1 MLKKR
6 FLLEYSHYLVDKI
19 DHSLESMSFSFSN
32 GHFQQG
38 ISMFSHIHPDNYQ
51 QQLDEKQQSISN
63 TFAQFDLPTFEIYPS
78 PTLNYRQRA
87 EFRVWHDGD
96 DLFYIMFNS
105 ETKEKYKVEDFPVAS
120 VLINQ
125 FMTALLADIKN
136 NDVLRQRLFQVDF
149 LSTLSGEVLVSL
161 LYHKQLDEQWIEQ
174 AQQLK
179 ARLSA
184 IAPVDIIGRARKQKV
199 VLDKDFVMETLSV
212 NGEEFHYQQV
222 ENSFTQPNAK
232 VNEAMLLWAQNAS
245 KNTGGDLIEL
255 YCGNGNF
262 SIALA
267 QNFDRVLGTEISKTS
282 VKSAQINIA
291 ANKLVNVDIVRMAS
305 EDFSQAMNGER
316 VFRRL
321 EGFDLTSYNYQTVL
335 VDPPRAGLDP
345 DSVELVSRFERI
357 IYISCNPE
365 TLRDNL
371 VELVKTHKIEH
382 FALFDQFPYTHHV
395 ETGVILTRL

>member
-1 MLKKR
+1 
-6 FLLEYSHYLVDKI
+6 
-19 DHSLESMSFSFSN
+19 
-32 GHFQQG
+32 
-38 ISMFSHIHPDNYQ
+38 MFSHIHPDNYQ
-51 QQLDEKQQSISN
+51 PQLDEKQQSIAAD
-63 TFAQFDLPTFEIYPS
+63 FAEFELPTFEIFPS

-87 EFRVWHDGD
+87 EFRVWHEGD
-96 DLFYIMFNS
+96 DLYYILFDS
-105 ETKEKYKVEDFPVAS
+105 ETKQKFRVDDFPVAS
-120 VLINQ
+120 ELINQ
-125 FMTALLADIKN
+125 FMSVLLADIK
-136 NDVLRQRLFQVDF
+136 DKDILRQRLFQVDF
-149 LSTLSGEVLVSL
+149 LATLSGEVLISL

-179 ARLSA
+179 VRLSV

-199 VLDKDFVMETLSV
+199 ILNKDYVMETLTV
-212 NGEEFHYQQV
+212 GDKQFHYQQV

-232 VNEAMLLWAQNAS
+232 VNEKMLLWAQQATTG
-245 KNTGGDLIEL
+245 TGGDLIEL

-267 QNFDRVLGTEISKTS
+267 ENFDRVLGTEISKTS
-282 VKSAQINIA
+282 VKSAQINIS
-291 ANKLVNVDIVRMAS
+291 ANNLGNVDIVRMAS

-357 IYISCNPE
+357 IYISCNPV
-365 TLRDNL
+365 TLRENL
-371 VELVKTHKIEH
+371 TELVKTHKIEH
-382 FALFDQFPYTHHV
+382 FALFDQFPYTHHI
-395 ETGVILTRL
+395 ETGVILSRL

>member
-6 FLLEYSHYLVDKI
+6 FLLEYSLYLVDKNW
-19 DHSLESMSFSFSN
+19 SLARIFAFLFSYD
-32 GHFQQG
+32 HFQQG

-96 DLFYIMFNS
+96 DLYYIMFNS
-105 ETKEKYKVEDFPVAS
+105 ETKEKFKVEDFPVAS

-125 FMTALLADIKN
+125 FMTALLADIRN
-136 NDVLRQRLFQVDF
+136 NAILRQRLFQVDF
-149 LSTLSGEVLVSL
+149 LSTLSGEVLISL

-179 ARLSA
+179 TRLSA
-184 IAPVDIIGRARKQKV
+184 IAPV
-199 VLDKDFVMETLSV
+199 DFVMETLSV

-232 VNEAMLLWAQNAS
+232 VNEAMLLWAQKAT

-291 ANKLVNVDIVRMAS
+291 ANKLDNVDIVRMAS

-395 ETGVILTRL
+395 ETGVILSRL

>member
-1 MLKKR
+1 
-6 FLLEYSHYLVDKI
+6 
-19 DHSLESMSFSFSN
+19 
-32 GHFQQG
+32 
-38 ISMFSHIHPDNYQ
+38 MFSHIHPDNYQ
-51 QQLDEKQQSISN
+51 SQLDEKQQSI
-63 TFAQFDLPTFEIYPS
+63 TADFAEFELPAFEIFTS

-87 EFRVWHDGD
+87 EFRVWHEGD
-96 DLFYIMFNS
+96 DLYYIMFDS
-105 ETKEKYKVEDFPVAS
+105 DTKQKFRVDDFPVAS
-120 VLINQ
+120 ELINQ
-125 FMTALLADIKN
+125 FMSALLADIK
-136 NDVLRQRLFQVDF
+136 DKEVLRQRLFQVDF
-149 LSTLSGEVLVSL
+149 LATLSGEVLVSL
-161 LYHKQLDEQWIEQ
+161 LYHKQLDEQWLEQ
-174 AQQLK
+174 AKQLK

-199 VLDKDFVMETLSV
+199 ILDKDYVMETLTV
-212 NGEEFHYQQV
+212 GEKQFHYQQV

-232 VNEAMLLWAQNAS
+232 VNEKMLNWAQQAT
-245 KNTGGDLIEL
+245 KNIGGDLIEL

-267 QNFDRVLGTEISKTS
+267 ENFDRVLGTEISKSS
-282 VKSAQINIA
+282 VKSAQVNIA
-291 ANKLVNVDIVRMAS
+291 ANKLDNVNIVRMAS

-357 IYISCNPE
+357 IYISCNPV
-365 TLRDNL
+365 TLRENL
-371 VELVKTHKIEH
+371 AELVKTHKIEH

-395 ETGVILTRL
+395 ETGVILSRL

>member
-1 MLKKR
+1 
-6 FLLEYSHYLVDKI
+6 
-19 DHSLESMSFSFSN
+19 
-32 GHFQQG
+32 
-38 ISMFSHIHPDNYQ
+38 MFSHIHPDNYQ
-51 QQLDEKQQSISN
+51 PQLDEKQQSIAAD
-63 TFAQFDLPTFEIYPS
+63 FAEFELPTFEIFPS

-87 EFRVWHDGD
+87 EFRVWHEGD
-96 DLFYIMFNS
+96 DLYYIMFDS
-105 ETKEKYKVEDFPVAS
+105 ETKQKFRVDDFPVAS
-120 VLINQ
+120 ELINQ
-125 FMTALLADIKN
+125 FMSVLLADIK
-136 NDVLRQRLFQVDF
+136 DKDILRQRLFQVDF
-149 LSTLSGEVLVSL
+149 LATLSGEVLISL

-179 ARLSA
+179 VRLSV

-199 VLDKDFVMETLSV
+199 ILNKDYVMETLTV
-212 NGEEFHYQQV
+212 GDKQFHYQQV

-232 VNEAMLLWAQNAS
+232 VNEKMLLWAQQATTG
-245 KNTGGDLIEL
+245 TGGDLIEL

-267 QNFDRVLGTEISKTS
+267 ENFDRVLGTEISKTS
-282 VKSAQINIA
+282 VKSAQINIS
-291 ANKLVNVDIVRMAS
+291 ANNLGNVDIVRMAS

-357 IYISCNPE
+357 IYISCNPV
-365 TLRDNL
+365 TLRENL
-371 VELVKTHKIEH
+371 TELVKTHKIEH
-382 FALFDQFPYTHHV
+382 FALFDQFPYTHHI
-395 ETGVILTRL
+395 ETGVILSRL